1 MTPAARVICPE
12 VSARA
17 NPTVGQHWGGVQ
29 RHVPF
34 APDQLTTGGRNAA
47 PHRPG
52 WNTRPPKSSAHTSTP
67 VASLSRQ
74 PALGRVLS
82 ANRRLQ
88 LHIAH
93 AAPGRLN
100 SPPQVL
106 KVAPRSIL
114 PAAAVRAIAA
124 NPPAA
129 TAHESM
135 KRSTWLNVMRD
146 SRMANIR
153 LRSQP
158 SALIQVRTLCLQ
170 VPAGHRSNVV

>member
-12 VSARA
+12 VRRA
-17 NPTVGQHWGGVQ
+17 NPAVGQHWGGVQ

-47 PHRPG
+47 RRRPG
-52 WNTRPPKSSAHTSTP
+52 WNTRPLKSSAHTSTP
-67 VASLSRQ
+67 VASLSGQ

-106 KVAPRSIL
+106 KVAPRSIH
-114 PAAAVRAIAA
+114 AAAVRAIGA
-124 NPPAA
+124 NPPVA

-146 SRMANIR
+146 FRMANIR
-153 LRSQP
+153 LRGQP

-170 VPAGHRSNVV
+170 VPVGHRSNVV